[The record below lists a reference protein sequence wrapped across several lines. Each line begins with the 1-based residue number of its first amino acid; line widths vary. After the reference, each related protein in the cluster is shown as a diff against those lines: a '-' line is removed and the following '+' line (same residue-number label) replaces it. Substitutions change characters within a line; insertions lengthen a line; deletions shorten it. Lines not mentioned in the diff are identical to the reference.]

1 LLAPVGLAERVRI
14 AVAGFVDDWVAEAE
28 FVFVFVAAW
37 VACSLRCGGGCTAGV
52 LAAAEAASAAEL

>member
-1 LLAPVGLAERVRI
+1 MLLAPVGLAERVRI

-28 FVFVFVAAW
+28 FVFVAAW